1 MRDQQSAAATGY
13 GSGADYHTERSAA
26 EPVPTPEAAAE
37 RNYRG
42 GVSIATT
49 GFWPVKDSLKSVID
63 YAENPDKTTDPK
75 YLDDDLYRALSYTQ
89 NDEKTDKKM
98 YVSTINCPKHDPYG
112 AMIATKKQF
121 GKMGGNVAYHGYQS
135 FKPGEVTPEEAH
147 KIGMETAKQ
156 MWGADYQI
164 VVTTH
169 LNTDSL
175 HNHFVINSVSFK
187 TGRKFEN
194 HVSDHYKLRE
204 ISDAICREHHKS
216 VLENATFY
224 GGEKKAYWVRKNGG
238 QTHRDML
245 RRDINEALSMT
256 ASYAAFCRYLEGL
269 GYHFTR
275 DRNGNHPALTA
286 PGWQRAVRLDRL
298 GAKYTPDAIYDRII
312 ANQRLPELY
321 VTYYPAKRRTPL
333 MEMEWEMKRL
343 NRMSSIELMFE
354 LFVAM
359 LKLCTGTNFSENK
372 SVPLSPQLR
381 EEVRKLDQY
390 IDDMQLLCKY
400 HIGTA
405 EELSAFREET
415 IQKIH
420 ALVQERNGIY
430 NKIRRA
436 AEPEKTELKA
446 KARAVSQQI
455 APLRKELKC
464 ADRIWDRSL
473 ERVQSLLD
481 QERQMEIQVM
491 NRYKERSYER

>member
-1 MRDQQSAAATGY
+1 M
-13 GSGADYHTERSAA
+13 
-26 EPVPTPEAAAE
+26 
-37 RNYRG
+37 
-42 GVSIATT
+42 
-49 GFWPVKDSLKSVID
+49 KDVID
-63 YAENPDKTTDPK
+63 YAENPDKTTDQK

-89 NDEKTDKKM
+89 NDEKTDQKM

-112 AMIATKKQF
+112 AMMATKKQF
-121 GKMGGNVAYHGYQS
+121 GKMGGNVAYHGFQS

-156 MWGADYQI
+156 MWGDEYQI

-204 ISDAICREHHKS
+204 ISDAICREYNKS
-216 VLENATFY
+216 VLENAGFY
-224 GGEKKAYWVRKNGG
+224 CGEKKAYWVRKNGG
-238 QTHRDML
+238 MTHRDML
-245 RRDINEALSMT
+245 RRDVGEALSMT

-275 DRNGNHPALTA
+275 DCNGNHPALIA

-298 GAKYTPDAIYDRII
+298 GDKYTPDAIRDRLI

-321 VTYYPAKRRTPL
+321 VPHYPAKRRTPL
-333 MEMEWEMKRL
+333 MELEWEMKRL
-343 NRMSSIELMFE
+343 GRMDSIELMFE
-354 LFVAM
+354 LFVTL
-359 LKLCTGTNFSENK
+359 LKLCIGANLSGNK

-381 EEVRKLDQY
+381 EEVRKMDQY
-390 IDDMQLLCKY
+390 AEDTRLLCKY

-405 EELSAFREET
+405 EELSSFQEET

-436 AEPEKTELKA
+436 TEPEKTQLKEHA
-446 KARAVSQQI
+446 KVISKQI

-481 QERQMEIQVM
+481 QERQMETQVM
-491 NRYKERSYER
+491 VPYKERKNER

>member
-1 MRDQQSAAATGY
+1 M
-13 GSGADYHTERSAA
+13 
-26 EPVPTPEAAAE
+26 
-37 RNYRG
+37 
-42 GVSIATT
+42 
-49 GFWPVKDSLKSVID
+49 
-63 YAENPDKTTDPK
+63 
-75 YLDDDLYRALSYTQ
+75 YRALSYTQ

-98 YVSTINCPKHDPYG
+98 FVSTINCPKHNPYG

-121 GKMGGNVAYHGYQS
+121 GKMGGNVAYHGFQS

-147 KIGMETAKQ
+147 KIGMETARK
-156 MWGADYQI
+156 MWGEEYQI

-169 LNTDSL
+169 LNTENV
-175 HNHFVINSVSFK
+175 HNHMVINSVSFK

-194 HVSDHYKLRE
+194 HVSDHYRLRE
-204 ISDAICREHHKS
+204 ISDAICRAHNKS
-216 VLENATFY
+216 VLENATFF

-275 DRNGNHPALTA
+275 DRNGNHPALIA

-298 GAKYTPDAIYDRII
+298 GEKYTPDAIRDRLID
-312 ANQRLPELY
+312 NQRLPELY
-321 VTYYPAKRRTPL
+321 VTHYPAKHRTPL
-333 MEMEWEMKRL
+333 MELEREMKRL
-343 NRMSSIELMFE
+343 GRMSSIELMFE
-354 LFVAM
+354 LFVVL
-359 LKLCTGTNFSENK
+359 LKLCIGANLSENK

-381 EEVRKLDQY
+381 EEVRKMDQY
-390 IDDMQLLCKY
+390 DEDTRLLCKY

-436 AEPEKTELKA
+436 AEPEKVELKA

-455 APLRKELKC
+455 SPLRKELKC

-473 ERVQSLLD
+473 DKVKTLLE
-481 QERQMEIQVM
+481 QERQMETQVM
-491 NRYKERSYER
+491 DRYKERSNER

>member
-1 MRDQQSAAATGY
+1 M
-13 GSGADYHTERSAA
+13 
-26 EPVPTPEAAAE
+26 
-37 RNYRG
+37 
-42 GVSIATT
+42 
-49 GFWPVKDSLKSVID
+49 KDVID
-63 YAENPDKTTDPK
+63 YAENPDKTTDQK
-75 YLDDDLYRALSYTQ
+75 YLDDDLYRALNYTQ
-89 NDEKTDKKM
+89 NDIKTDKKM
-98 YVSTINCPKHDPYG
+98 YVSTINCPKNDPYG
-112 AMIATKKQF
+112 AMMATKKQF
-121 GKMGGNVAYHGYQS
+121 GKTGGNVAYHGYQS

-147 KIGMETAKQ
+147 KIGMETAKK
-156 MWGADYQI
+156 MWGDDYQI

-204 ISDAICREHHKS
+204 ISDAICRDYNKS
-216 VLENATFY
+216 VLKNATFY
-224 GGEKKAYWVRKNGG
+224 GGEKKAHWVRKNGG

-245 RRDINEALSMT
+245 RRDVGEALSMT

-275 DRNGNHPALTA
+275 DRNGNNPALIA
-286 PGWQRAVRLDRL
+286 PGWQRAVRLDSL
-298 GAKYTPDAIYDRII
+298 GEKYTPDAIHDRII
-312 ANQRLPELY
+312 DNQRLPELY

-333 MEMEWEMKRL
+333 VELELEMKRL
-343 NRMSSIELMFE
+343 NRMNSIELMFE

-359 LKLCTGTNFSENK
+359 LELCTGANFSEDK

-390 IDDMQLLCKY
+390 NDDMKLLCKY

-405 EELSAFREET
+405 EELSAFRKET

-420 ALVQERNGIY
+420 ALVQERTGIY

-436 AEPEKTELKA
+436 AEPEKTELKEQA
-446 KARAVSQQI
+446 KAISQQI

-464 ADRIWDRSL
+464 ADRIWERSL
-473 ERVQSLLD
+473 DTVKNLLD
-481 QERQMEIQVM
+481 QERQLEVEVM

>member
-1 MRDQQSAAATGY
+1 M
-13 GSGADYHTERSAA
+13 
-26 EPVPTPEAAAE
+26 
-37 RNYRG
+37 
-42 GVSIATT
+42 
-49 GFWPVKDSLKSVID
+49 KDVID
-63 YAENPDKTTDPK
+63 YAENPDKTTDQK

-89 NDEKTDKKM
+89 NDKKTDKKM

-112 AMIATKKQF
+112 AMLATKRQF
-121 GKMGGNVAYHGYQS
+121 GKLGGNVAYHGFQS
-135 FKPGEVTPEEAH
+135 FKPGEATPEEAH
-147 KIGMETAKQ
+147 QIGMETAQK
-156 MWGADYQI
+156 MWGDEYQI

-204 ISDAICREHHKS
+204 ISDAICREHNKS

-269 GYHFTR
+269 GYQFTR
-275 DRNGNHPALTA
+275 DRNGNHPALIA

-298 GAKYTPDAIYDRII
+298 GDKYTPDAIRDRLI

-321 VTYYPAKRRTPL
+321 VTHYPAKRRTPL
-333 MEMEWEMKRL
+333 MELEREMKRL
-343 NRMSSIELMFE
+343 GRMSSIELMFE
-354 LFVAM
+354 LFVAL
-359 LKLCTGTNFSENK
+359 LKLCTGTKLSENK

-381 EEVRKLDQY
+381 EEVRKMDQY
-390 IDDMQLLCKY
+390 AEDTRLLCKY

-405 EELSAFREET
+405 EELSAFRDET

-420 ALVQERNGIY
+420 ALVQERTGIY

-436 AEPEKTELKA
+436 AEPEKAQLKEQA
-446 KARAVSQQI
+446 KAISQQI

-473 ERVQSLLD
+473 EKVQSLLD
-481 QERQMEIQVM
+481 QERQIETQVM
-491 NRYKERSYER
+491 NRYKERSNER

>member
-1 MRDQQSAAATGY
+1 M
-13 GSGADYHTERSAA
+13 
-26 EPVPTPEAAAE
+26 
-37 RNYRG
+37 
-42 GVSIATT
+42 
-49 GFWPVKDSLKSVID
+49 
-63 YAENPDKTTDPK
+63 
-75 YLDDDLYRALSYTQ
+75 DDDLYRALAYTQ

-112 AMIATKKQF
+112 AMMATKRQF
-121 GKMGGNVAYHGYQS
+121 GKMGGNVAYHGFQS

-147 KIGMETAKQ
+147 QIGMETARK
-156 MWGADYQI
+156 MWGDEYQI

-169 LNTDSL
+169 LNTDSV

-204 ISDAICREHHKS
+204 ISDAICREHNKS

-224 GGEKKAYWVRKNGG
+224 GGEKQAYWVRKNGG

-269 GYHFTR
+269 GYQFTR
-275 DRNGNHPALTA
+275 DRNGNHPALIA

-298 GAKYTPDAIYDRII
+298 GDKYTPDAIRDRLI

-321 VTYYPAKRRTPL
+321 VTHYPTKHRTPL
-333 MEMEWEMKRL
+333 TELEREMKRL
-343 NRMSSIELMFE
+343 GRMSGIDLMFE
-354 LFVAM
+354 LFIAL
-359 LKLCTGTNFSENK
+359 LKLCTGANLCENK

-390 IDDMQLLCKY
+390 DEDTKLLCKY

-420 ALVQERNGIY
+420 ALVQKRSAVY

-436 AEPEKTELKA
+436 AEPEKTQLKEQA
-446 KARAVSQQI
+446 KAISQQI
-455 APLRKELKC
+455 VPLRKGLKC
-464 ADRIWDRSL
+464 ANRIWERSL

-481 QERQMEIQVM
+481 QERQMETQVM
-491 NRYKERSYER
+491 NRYRERSNER

>member
-1 MRDQQSAAATGY
+1 M
-13 GSGADYHTERSAA
+13 
-26 EPVPTPEAAAE
+26 
-37 RNYRG
+37 
-42 GVSIATT
+42 
-49 GFWPVKDSLKSVID
+49 KDVID
-63 YAENPDKTTDPK
+63 YAENPDKTTDQK

-89 NDEKTDKKM
+89 NDEKTDQKM
-98 YVSTINCPKHDPYG
+98 YGSPINCPNHDPYG
-112 AMIATKKQF
+112 AMMATKKQF
-121 GKMGGNVAYHGYQS
+121 GKMGGNVAYHGFQS

-156 MWGADYQI
+156 MWGDEYQI

-204 ISDAICREHHKS
+204 ISDAICREYNKS
-216 VLENATFY
+216 VLENAGFY
-224 GGEKKAYWVRKNGG
+224 CGEKKAYWVRKNGG
-238 QTHRDML
+238 MTHRDML
-245 RRDINEALSMT
+245 RRDVGEALSMT

-275 DRNGNHPALTA
+275 DCNGNHPALIA

-298 GAKYTPDAIYDRII
+298 GDKYTPDAIRDRLI

-321 VTYYPAKRRTPL
+321 VTHYPAKRRTPL
-333 MEMEWEMKRL
+333 MELEWEMKRL
-343 NRMSSIELMFE
+343 GRMDSIELMFE
-354 LFVAM
+354 LFVTL
-359 LKLCTGTNFSENK
+359 LKLCIGANLSGNK

-381 EEVRKLDQY
+381 EEVRKMDQY
-390 IDDMQLLCKY
+390 AEDTRLLCKY

-405 EELSAFREET
+405 EELSSFQEET

-436 AEPEKTELKA
+436 TEPEKTQLKEHA
-446 KARAVSQQI
+446 KVISKQI
-455 APLRKELKC
+455 APLRKKLKC

-481 QERQMEIQVM
+481 QERQMETQVM
-491 NRYKERSYER
+491 VPYKERKNER

>member
-1 MRDQQSAAATGY
+1 M
-13 GSGADYHTERSAA
+13 
-26 EPVPTPEAAAE
+26 
-37 RNYRG
+37 
-42 GVSIATT
+42 
-49 GFWPVKDSLKSVID
+49 KDVID
-63 YAENPDKTTDPK
+63 YAENSDKTTDQK

-89 NDEKTDKKM
+89 NDEKTDQKM

-112 AMIATKKQF
+112 AMMATKKQF
-121 GKMGGNVAYHGYQS
+121 GKMGGNVAYHGFQS

-156 MWGADYQI
+156 MWGDEYQI

-204 ISDAICREHHKS
+204 ISDAICREYNKS
-216 VLENATFY
+216 VLENAGFY
-224 GGEKKAYWVRKNGG
+224 CGEKKAYWVRKNGG
-238 QTHRDML
+238 MTHRDML

-275 DRNGNHPALTA
+275 DRNGNHPALIA

-298 GAKYTPDAIYDRII
+298 GDKYTPDAIRDRLI

-321 VTYYPAKRRTPL
+321 VTHYPAKRRTPL
-333 MEMEWEMKRL
+333 MDLEWEMKRL

-354 LFVAM
+354 LFVAL
-359 LKLCTGTNFSENK
+359 LKLCIGANLSGNK

-381 EEVRKLDQY
+381 EEVRKMDQY
-390 IDDMQLLCKY
+390 AEDTRLLCKY

-405 EELSAFREET
+405 EELSSFREET
-415 IQKIH
+415 MQKIH

-436 AEPEKTELKA
+436 TEPEKTQLKEHA
-446 KARAVSQQI
+446 KVISKQI

-481 QERQMEIQVM
+481 QERQMETQVM
-491 NRYKERSYER
+491 VPYKERRNER

>member
-1 MRDQQSAAATGY
+1 M
-13 GSGADYHTERSAA
+13 
-26 EPVPTPEAAAE
+26 
-37 RNYRG
+37 
-42 GVSIATT
+42 
-49 GFWPVKDSLKSVID
+49 KDVID
-63 YAENPDKTTDPK
+63 YAENPDKTTDRK
-75 YLDDDLYRALSYTQ
+75 FLDDDLYRALSYTQ

-112 AMIATKKQF
+112 AMMATKRQF
-121 GKMGGNVAYHGYQS
+121 GKMGGNVAYHGFQS

-147 KIGMETAKQ
+147 QIGMETARK
-156 MWGADYQI
+156 MWGNEYQI

-169 LNTDSL
+169 LNTVSL

-204 ISDAICREHHKS
+204 ISDAVCREYGKS

-238 QTHRDML
+238 MTHRDML

-269 GYHFTR
+269 GYQFTR
-275 DRNGNHPALTA
+275 DRNGNHPALIA

-298 GAKYTPDAIYDRII
+298 GEKYTPDAIRDRLID
-312 ANQRLPELY
+312 NQRLPELY
-321 VTYYPAKRRTPL
+321 VTRYPAKRRTPL
-333 MEMEWEMKRL
+333 MELECELKRL
-343 NRMSSIELMFE
+343 GQMSSIELMFE
-354 LFVAM
+354 LFVAL
-359 LKLCTGTNFSENK
+359 LKLCTGTNLSENK

-381 EEVRKLDQY
+381 EEVRKMDQY
-390 IDDMQLLCKY
+390 AEDTRLLCKY

-436 AEPEKTELKA
+436 TEPEKTQLKEQA
-446 KARAVSQQI
+446 KAISQQI
-455 APLRKELKC
+455 SPLRKELKC

-473 ERVQSLLD
+473 DRVKTLLE
-481 QERQMEIQVM
+481 QERQMETQAM
-491 NRYKERSYER
+491 NRYKERSNER

>member
-1 MRDQQSAAATGY
+1 M
-13 GSGADYHTERSAA
+13 
-26 EPVPTPEAAAE
+26 
-37 RNYRG
+37 
-42 GVSIATT
+42 
-49 GFWPVKDSLKSVID
+49 KDVID
-63 YAENPDKTTDPK
+63 YAENPDKTTDQK

-89 NDEKTDKKM
+89 NDEKTDQKM

-112 AMIATKKQF
+112 AMMATKKQF
-121 GKMGGNVAYHGYQS
+121 GKMGGNVAYHGFQS

-156 MWGADYQI
+156 MWGDEYQI

-204 ISDAICREHHKS
+204 ISDAICREYNKS
-216 VLENATFY
+216 VLENAGFY
-224 GGEKKAYWVRKNGG
+224 CGEKKAYWVRKNGG
-238 QTHRDML
+238 MTHRDML

-275 DRNGNHPALTA
+275 DRNGNHPALIA

-298 GAKYTPDAIYDRII
+298 GDKYTPDAIRDRLI

-321 VTYYPAKRRTPL
+321 VTHYPAKRRTPL
-333 MEMEWEMKRL
+333 MDLEWEMKRL

-354 LFVAM
+354 LFVAL
-359 LKLCTGTNFSENK
+359 LKLCIGANLSGNK

-381 EEVRKLDQY
+381 EEVRKMDQY
-390 IDDMQLLCKY
+390 AEDTRLLCKY

-405 EELSAFREET
+405 EELSSFREET
-415 IQKIH
+415 MQKIH

-436 AEPEKTELKA
+436 TEPEKTQLKEHA
-446 KARAVSQQI
+446 KVISKQI

-481 QERQMEIQVM
+481 QERQMETQVM
-491 NRYKERSYER
+491 VPYKERRNER

>member
-1 MRDQQSAAATGY
+1 M
-13 GSGADYHTERSAA
+13 
-26 EPVPTPEAAAE
+26 
-37 RNYRG
+37 
-42 GVSIATT
+42 ATT
-49 GFWPVKDSLKSVID
+49 GFWPVKGSLKDAID
-63 YAENPDKTTDPK
+63 YAENPDKTTDRK
-75 YLDDDLYRALSYTQ
+75 YLDEDLYSALRYAA
-89 NDEKTDKKM
+89 NDVKTDKKM
-98 YVSTINCPKHDPYG
+98 YVSAINCPKQLAYETMMDTKRRYG
-112 AMIATKKQF
+112 KL
-121 GKMGGNVAYHGYQS
+121 GGNVAYHGYQS
-135 FKPGEVTPEEAH
+135 FKTGEVTPQEAH
-147 KIGMETAKQ
+147 TIGMETARR
-156 MWGADYQI
+156 MWGDDYEI

-169 LNTDSL
+169 LNTDNI
-175 HNHFVINSVSFK
+175 HNHIVVNSVSFR

-204 ISDAICREHHKS
+204 ISDAICREYNKS
-216 VLENATFY
+216 VLENADFY

-245 RRDINEALSMT
+245 RRDVNEALSMT

-275 DRNGNHPALTA
+275 DRNGNHPALIA

-298 GAKYTPDAIYDRII
+298 GDKYTPDAIYDRII

-333 MEMEWEMKRL
+333 MELEWEMKRL
-343 NRMSSIELMFE
+343 NRMNSIELMFE

-390 IDDMQLLCKY
+390 TDDMQLLCKY

-420 ALVQERNGIY
+420 ALVQERSSIY

-436 AEPEKTELKA
+436 AEPEKAALKA

-473 ERVQSLLD
+473 DTVKDLLD
-481 QERQMEIQVM
+481 QERQLEVQVM

>member
-1 MRDQQSAAATGY
+1 M
-13 GSGADYHTERSAA
+13 
-26 EPVPTPEAAAE
+26 
-37 RNYRG
+37 
-42 GVSIATT
+42 
-49 GFWPVKDSLKSVID
+49 KDVID
-63 YAENPDKTTDPK
+63 YAENPDKTTDRK
-75 YLDDDLYRALSYTQ
+75 FLDDDLYRALSYTQ

-112 AMIATKKQF
+112 AMMATKRQF
-121 GKMGGNVAYHGYQS
+121 GKMGGNVAYHGFQS

-147 KIGMETAKQ
+147 QIGMETARK
-156 MWGADYQI
+156 MWGDESQI

-204 ISDAICREHHKS
+204 ISDAICREHNKS

-245 RRDINEALSMT
+245 RRDINESLSMT

-269 GYHFTR
+269 GYQFTR
-275 DRNGNHPALTA
+275 DRNGNHPALIA

-298 GAKYTPDAIYDRII
+298 GEKYTPDAIRDRLI

-321 VTYYPAKRRTPL
+321 VTHYPAKRRTPL
-333 MEMEWEMKRL
+333 RELEWEMKRL
-343 NRMSSIELMFE
+343 GRMSSIELMFE
-354 LFVAM
+354 LFVAL
-359 LKLCTGTNFSENK
+359 LKLCTGTNLSENK
-372 SVPLSPQLR
+372 SIPLSPQLR
-381 EEVRKLDQY
+381 EEVRKMDQY
-390 IDDMQLLCKY
+390 AEDTRLLCKY

-420 ALVQERNGIY
+420 GLAQERSAIY

-436 AEPEKTELKA
+436 TEPEKTQLKEQA
-446 KARAVSQQI
+446 KAISQQI

-473 ERVQSLLD
+473 DRVKTLLE
-481 QERQMEIQVM
+481 QERQMETQVM
-491 NRYKERSYER
+491 EPYKERRNER